1 MQVADSATLLATLV
15 MLTIMSRPRI
25 LAGTARGREL
35 EIPKHGT
42 RPSPGR
48 LREALFDI
56 LAFEPRGRFLDLFSG
71 SGAVGLEAASRG
83 WEATCVEL
91 SPAAAAVI
99 RRNAKRL
106 DLPAE
111 VVVGDALRYAQANP
125 GSVDVL
131 FAAPP
136 YPQDLVAIFSRLL
149 SSGAV
154 RPGGLYVLQGPS
166 SGEPLEL
173 PQQLDDSEVR
183 RKRYGSNAITLVRVR
198 SVPA

>member
-1 MQVADSATLLATLV
+1 MV
-15 MLTIMSRPRI
+15 MLTAMSRPRI
-25 LAGTARGREL
+25 LAGSARGREL
-35 EIPKHGT
+35 EIPKQGT

-83 WEATCVEL
+83 WQTVCVEL

-106 DLPAE
+106 ELAAE
-111 VVVGDALRYAQANP
+111 VVVGDALRYADTHP
-125 GSVDVL
+125 GSAQVL

-136 YPQDLVAIFSRLL
+136 YPQDLDAIFGRLL
-149 SSGAV
+149 ASGAV
-154 RPGGLYVLQGPS
+154 EPGGLYVLQGPS
-166 SGEPLEL
+166 EAAQVAL
-173 PQQLDDSEVR
+173 PPSLAGAEVR
-183 RKRYGSNAITLVRVR
+183 HKRYGSNAITLVR
-198 SVPA
+198 A